1 MQEHV
6 ATARLKTVVCTVNE
20 ACRARGAEPSRH
32 AMLRV
37 RLSPRHLEARG
48 VADCAGRVH
57 LDIGVLILIM
67 MLSMSCFVSE
77 FMHSNSCLQG
87 RVQYSPMDLDRKTPK
102 ILGCCKRS
110 EARRRVRPQS
120 EGGAPKGKIR

>member
-48 VADCAGRVH
+48 VADCLQDVF
-57 LDIGVLILIM
+57 ISI
-67 MLSMSCFVSE
+67 SVS
-77 FMHSNSCLQG
+77 
-87 RVQYSPMDLDRKTPK
+87 
-102 ILGCCKRS
+102 
-110 EARRRVRPQS
+110 
-120 EGGAPKGKIR
+120 